1 MITLKYFVWFV
12 LFPSK
17 EFNVSN
23 DIKDKINGILIL
35 LLLSFV
41 FLLFSSLLI
50 EFLLPN
56 LYSAYTCEDGFK
68 WLFLFPVIIAPVRE
82 EILFRLWLKY
92 SRINLSF
99 FLGMLTSVL
108 ILLIL
113 SEILFDNWI
122 PNTLAILSGV
132 TVFICSFVFLK
143 KYDPFFDYFFKR
155 HLRLFVIFSVISFG
169 YLHLLNFKITWEILF
184 FSPLL
189 LLPYFMAGF
198 IFSYIRLYFGFIYS
212 VMAHIVMNL
221 LGTSILLLFR

>member
-1 MITLKYFVWFV
+1 MYTVKHFIWFV

-17 EFNVSN
+17 EFITSN
-23 DIKDKINGILIL
+23 SIRDKITGILFLIL
-35 LLLSFV
+35 FNFV

-50 EFLLPN
+50 EYLLPE
-56 LYSAYTCEDGFK
+56 LHAVYPTEHDIK
-68 WLFLFPVIIAPVRE
+68 WHFFFPVIIAPFRE
-82 EILFRLWLKY
+82 EILFRLWLQY

-169 YLHLLNFKITWEILF
+169 YLHLLNFKITREILF

-212 VMAHIVMNL
+212 VMTHMMTNL
-221 LGTSILLLFR
+221 LGTSILVLFQ